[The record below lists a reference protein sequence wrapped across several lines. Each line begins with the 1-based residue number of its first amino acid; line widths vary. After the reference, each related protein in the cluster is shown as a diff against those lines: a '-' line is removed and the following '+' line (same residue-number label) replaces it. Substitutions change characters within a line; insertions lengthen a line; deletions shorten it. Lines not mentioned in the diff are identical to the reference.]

1 MVFCGL
7 RSVKPTPSGL
17 PPESLSGKGYVLH
30 SRALCQSWISV
41 STPFSGRFTA
51 NKIDANINWFF
62 KQRYFSSVY
71 ERSSTNL
78 YRYCIKRL
86 MICTI

>member
-1 MVFCGL
+1 MGFCGL

-41 STPFSGRFTA
+41 STPFSGRF
-51 NKIDANINWFF
+51 IPG
-62 KQRYFSSVY
+62 SSVVLIASL
-71 ERSSTNL
+71 RASSFLVGLTGASW
-78 YRYCIKRL
+78 RWQRL
-86 MICTI
+86 